1 MGMSDWLEDYHPER
15 LSIEEALDMAGAAYT
30 GMWAL
35 SDNPIIPKKLP
46 PMPKH
51 YEKLLEE
58 CDKREP
64 QIVGKFRSFVSW
76 QEVFNLVVSISY
88 TDYRKTAQKG
98 YNPLGHNNLVNVVS
112 CSTGGII
119 ISTIRGHREIVRAGF
134 HDVRDYLL
142 LTDGRKVRIIDGDD
156 DIERFFTVHV
166 SADDKIMVISISPFK
181 D

>member
-15 LSIEEALDMAGAAYT
+15 LSVEEAMDMVDAAHV
-30 GMWAL
+30 GIWGLIDSPAV
-35 SDNPIIPKKLP
+35 PKKLP
-46 PMPKH
+46 PMPKR

-58 CDKREP
+58 CDNRQP
-64 QIVGKFRSFVSW
+64 QVVGSFRSFVSW
-76 QEVFNLVVSISY
+76 REVFNLAVSISY

-98 YNPLGHNNLVNVVS
+98 YNPFGHNNLVNVVS

-119 ISTIRGHREIVRAGF
+119 ISTIRGHREIVRVEF